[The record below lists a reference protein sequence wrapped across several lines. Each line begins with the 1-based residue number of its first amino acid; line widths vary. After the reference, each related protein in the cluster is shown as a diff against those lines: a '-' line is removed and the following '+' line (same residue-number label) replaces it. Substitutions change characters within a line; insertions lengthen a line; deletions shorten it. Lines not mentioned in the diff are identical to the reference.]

1 MDGIRLAGSVRRPGS
16 VPDDIAGGAD
26 TDGDGVPDTV
36 LTADGVD
43 LLVQTD
49 LDADGLVDRVLRIG
63 PDGAVRAEPSP
74 GEEDD
79 PSVEAERR
87 EQCLAGAGLPGCVG
101 WFARTLAHGGPP

>member
-1 MDGIRLAGSVRRPGS
+1 MDGMRLPGSVRRPGS

-63 PDGAVRAEPSP
+63 PDGAVRAEPLP

-79 PSVEAERR
+79 PVVGSVRD
-87 EQCLAGAGLPGCVG
+87 GWTGLFDG
-101 WFARTLAHGGPP
+101 LLGPDP

>member
-1 MDGIRLAGSVRRPGS
+1 M
-16 VPDDIAGGAD
+16 
-26 TDGDGVPDTV
+26 

-74 GEEDD
+74 VEEDD
-79 PSVEAERR
+79 PVVGSVR
-87 EQCLAGAGLPGCVG
+87 VG
-101 WFARTLAHGGPP
+101 WTGLFDGLSRPRPVGELSVRRDSLPS